1 VLYAH
6 TACPVVFLVMCTV
19 YTFNGVSLVYA
30 IKENK
35 LVFLYDIILVDLL
48 WVIRNAVVATKY
60 AFASTV
66 DINNMRTAVM
76 DPSVLL
82 HMTLLSRHI

>member
-1 VLYAH
+1 MWWLDGGWLS
-6 TACPVVFLVMCTV
+6 LVNRGFFSLTNPRLAFGQALLALCF

-48 WVIRNAVVATKY
+48 WVIRNAVCSFTK
-60 AFASTV
+60 SSLG
-66 DINNMRTAVM
+66 M
-76 DPSVLL
+76 
-82 HMTLLSRHI
+82 LSANKSFL